1 MLIFTSFSVLFHLL
15 LSGQERSAAFLDDHH
30 LRRTLFIGTLRLI
43 IRAFVQF
50 KLFLLHLDLL
60 SIVPDRVLEVL
71 LFYILKILVQAA
83 TVDIFQ
89 DMSQFFLDFDG
100 EFVSLSPV
108 FGPGWVASCLCAVL
122 ADGDFLFCSGE
133 GGDLFPVFYSTA
145 SIRSGMLNFRQFEG
159 RYICVCSYFLVI
171 ALRNHFS
178 F

>member
-71 LFYILKILVQAA
+71 LFYILKILV
-83 TVDIFQ
+83 
-89 DMSQFFLDFDG
+89 
-100 EFVSLSPV
+100 
-108 FGPGWVASCLCAVL
+108 
-122 ADGDFLFCSGE
+122 
-133 GGDLFPVFYSTA
+133 
-145 SIRSGMLNFRQFEG
+145 
-159 RYICVCSYFLVI
+159 
-171 ALRNHFS
+171 
-178 F
+178 